1 MKTNGVKATLEA
13 LAFAFARETGHKL
26 AIEFGLA
33 NASAAVFEAKGQEP
47 A

>member
-1 MKTNGVKATLEA
+1 MKTNGVKAALEA
-13 LAFAFARETGHKL
+13 PAFERETGHKL